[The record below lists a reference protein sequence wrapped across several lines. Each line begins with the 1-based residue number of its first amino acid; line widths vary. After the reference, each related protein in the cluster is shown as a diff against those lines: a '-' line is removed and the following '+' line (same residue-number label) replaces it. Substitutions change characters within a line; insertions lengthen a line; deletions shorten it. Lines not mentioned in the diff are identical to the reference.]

1 MFIDMGGIGGR
12 QVKPLVEALITVV
25 RTGSRDIPRKGS
37 PRITSEPEKS
47 SGPVKGTRGLGR

>member
-1 MFIDMGGIGGR
+1 MGGIGGR